1 MATRKRTPKE
11 TTEAVVEASNEEVV
25 EVTSEAVESD
35 EQTMSFVEYIEN
47 NKPHYGLVA
56 SFKYEATKT
65 ENGLADRT
73 EAQWT
78 ADFTEQSRK
87 TYL

>member
-1 MATRKRTPKE
+1 MTTRKRAPKA
-11 TTEAVVEASNEEVV
+11 TTEEVV
-25 EVTSEAVESD
+25 EVTSEAIESK
-35 EQTMSFVEYIEN
+35 EPTMSFVEYIEN
-47 NKPHYGLVA
+47 KKPHYGLVA
-56 SFKYEATKT
+56 SFKYEASKT

-78 ADFTEQSRK
+78 ADFEAQSRK